1 MTRFEDELRN
11 NNFVCS
17 YCTKCQHF
25 VWPVSEFCNKCLG
38 DVIWKQVSKNAKL
51 VEVSSKD
58 KKYFCI
64 AEFEG
69 NIRVFGT
76 LLENSQPKH
85 DQNLILEKCD
95 YDESPKFVFKTS

>member
-17 YCTKCQHF
+17 YCIKCQHF
-25 VWPVSEFCNKCLG
+25 VWPTSEFCNKCLG
-38 DVIWKQVSKNAKL
+38 DVEWRQVSKSAKL

-58 KKYFCI
+58 GKYFCI

-69 NIRVFGT
+69 NIRVFGS
-76 LLENSQPKH
+76 LLGTHPKH
-85 DQNLILEKCD
+85 DQNLTLEKCN
-95 YDESPKFVFKTS
+95 YGERPQFVFKTR